1 MHKYDIIIIGSG
13 PGGYTAAL
21 RAANEGK
28 KTAVVEDRKIGG
40 TCLHRGCIP
49 SKTMLQHAEVLHQV
63 ENSAAWGIETGNVSF
78 SYAAMLERKEQVVSQ
93 LEAGIKALMKKG
105 KIDVFFGRGSV
116 NNEKEVTVEKEGQNE
131 YLQAPAVIAAAGTS
145 PFVPPVSGLRETAHF
160 TSDTIFEKKELPS
173 SVLIVGGG
181 IVGVEYACLFAG
193 LHVDVTI
200 VEMQEDI
207 LTGEDKDAAAML
219 RSSLEKQGV
228 TVETNAALDGIQT
241 GKEGALTAVYTRSDD
256 TRKEIEIHDV
266 LVTAGRK
273 PNNAL
278 LEETSVQYE
287 DGFVQVNENMETNVP
302 GLYTIG
308 DLAAGGWK
316 LAHAASA
323 EGISAVEH
331 AFGLKPSVHTSLIPR
346 CVYTF
351 PEIAAVGMTEE
362 EARQRGYDYK
372 TEVIPVQGNGR
383 AMAMGAS
390 EGFTKIIVEKKHGEI
405 LGAVL
410 AGPHVTE
417 MIGEPAAYI
426 HLEGTVEELASMV
439 HPHPTL
445 LENLYEAARSWIG
458 KGIHH

>member
-1 MHKYDIIIIGSG
+1 MHTYDIIIIGSG

-28 KTAVVEDRKIGG
+28 KTAIVEDLKIGG

-63 ENSAAWGIETGNVSF
+63 EDSAAWGIETGDVSF
-78 SYAAMLERKEQVVSQ
+78 SYTAMLERKEKVVSQ
-93 LEAGIKALMKKG
+93 LEAGITALMKKG
-105 KIDVFFGRGSV
+105 KIDVFSGRGRV
-116 NNEKEVTVEKEGQNE
+116 NNEKEVTVEKAGGTEL
-131 YLQAPAVIAAAGTS
+131 LQAPHVIAAAGTS
-145 PFVPPVSGLRETAHF
+145 PFVPPVSGLREAAHF
-160 TSDTIFEKKELPS
+160 TSDTIFEKRELPS
-173 SVLIVGGG
+173 SLLIVGGG

-193 LHVDVTI
+193 LHVDVTM

-207 LTGEDKDAAAML
+207 LTGEDKDAAALL
-219 RSSLEKQGV
+219 RRSLEKQGV
-228 TVETNAALDGIQT
+228 TVETSAALDDIQT
-241 GKEGALTAVYTRSDD
+241 KQEGAFTAVYTREDGSREEMGVD
-256 TRKEIEIHDV
+256 DV

-278 LEETSVQYE
+278 LEDTSVQYE
-287 DGFVQVNENMETNVP
+287 DGFVRVNENMETSVS

-316 LAHAASA
+316 LAHAASS
-323 EGISAVEH
+323 EGITAVEH
-331 AFGLKPSVHTSLIPR
+331 AFGLKSSIHTSPIPR
-346 CVYTF
+346 CIYTF

-362 EARQRGYDYK
+362 EVQQRGYDYK
-372 TEVIPVQGNGR
+372 TELIPLQGNGK
-383 AMAMGAS
+383 AMAMGES
-390 EGFTKIIVEKKHGEI
+390 DGFTKIIAEKKHGEI

-426 HLEGTVEELASMV
+426 HLEGTVDELASMV

-445 LENLYEAARSWIG
+445 LESFYEAARSWIG